1 MRTYVT
7 WILVASI
14 VSSPSLLQ
22 AGVNNKTESTKEVT
36 LVNVELQA
44 DGSAVGQMVTDAG
57 LAVAGTEIK
66 VHDQKDL
73 KRVAN
78 VARTDGAGRFVITNL
93 KCGTLVLT
101 VGDESY
107 ACRVWQHR
115 TAPPKSLSSLA
126 LVSESQVVR
135 SQNGQNRW
143 NPLNRIR
150 TLSSGQKLCLG
161 LVVAAAIILPIVLE
175 DDDKPANAS

>member
-1 MRTYVT
+1 M
-7 WILVASI
+7 LS
-14 VSSPSLLQ
+14 
-22 AGVNNKTESTKEVT
+22 NNSKSYDD
-36 LVNVELQA
+36 LFN
-44 DGSAVGQMVTDAG
+44 GTDAG

-107 ACRVWQHR
+107 ACRVWQHG
-115 TAPPKSLSSLA
+115 TAPPKSLSIFA
-126 LVSESQVVR
+126 LVADSESVR
-135 SQNGQNRW
+135 GQDCVPCKPTMMQRV
-143 NPLNRIR
+143 RCM
-150 TLSSGQKLCLG
+150 SSGQKLCLG
-161 LVVAAAIILPIVLE
+161 LVVAAAIILPIALE